1 MSVLGDARR
10 RTAATGRVL
19 RAVTRNPSLRRVLLA
34 YLLFATVEFGTWI
47 AVLLWAYGAIGPA
60 SVGLVAPA
68 QLLPA
73 ALFAAVS
80 SSIADRY
87 PRQRVLVAG
96 YLLQG
101 AAYATTA
108 AGMVLGASPVVVVVA
123 AAAAAS
129 LLTLTRPAQGSLL
142 PALARTPDE
151 LTAANGLAGTV
162 EGAGLLLGPLSAAA
176 ILLAGTPGVVLG
188 AGAATCV
195 LAALL
200 VTRLPVAAALPAVVV
215 GSAGTGRGREDGADG
230 DGRETTE
237 APESAMARILGGLR
251 VLADGGETR
260 LIVLIMGLR
269 MVVSGAMDVL
279 FVMLALQVLGT
290 GESGA
295 GVLNASLGLGTLA
308 GGAVSFVLIGR
319 RSMAGALA
327 LSVAV
332 LGVAL
337 VLIGVGA
344 PAPVVPLL
352 LAAGGIGYATID
364 VVGRTILQRVTD
376 DRRLARLLGA
386 LEGIGLVGLSVGTAL
401 TPLGITAV
409 GIQGATIAIGLV
421 MPVAVVLSWVGLRRI
436 DSRANVPVRE
446 LALLRANV
454 VLSPLPIPQLECV
467 ARRTHWVTFEPGEA
481 LIREGD
487 PGDRYF
493 VLASGSLRVTAGTRH
508 LRDAATVG
516 EGLGEIALLRDV
528 PRTATVT
535 AMTPV
540 VTLALERGDFLEAV
554 TGHQQAH
561 DAGRRV
567 AAERAAH
574 DATGPGPGP
583 G

>member
-1 MSVLGDARR
+1 LTGLADVRR
-10 RTAATGRVL
+10 RANATWRVI
-19 RAVTRNPSLRRVLLA
+19 RAVIRNPALRRVLLA

-47 AVLLWAYGAIGPA
+47 AVLLWAYAAIGPA
-60 SVGLVAPA
+60 SVGLVAAA

-73 ALFAAVS
+73 ALFAAAS

-87 PRQRVLVAG
+87 PRHRVLLAG

-101 AAYATTA
+101 VAFAAGA
-108 AGMVLGASPVVVVVA
+108 AGMGLGASSVVVVVA

-142 PALARTPDE
+142 PTLARTPDE
-151 LTAANGLAGTV
+151 LTAANALAGTV
-162 EGAGLLLGPLSAAA
+162 EGAGLLLGPLAAA
-176 ILLAGTPGVVLG
+176 TILLVGTPGVVLG
-188 AGAATCV
+188 AGAAACG
-195 LAALL
+195 LAAML
-200 VTRLPVAAALPAVVV
+200 VTRLPVAAAVPAVAV
-215 GSAGTGRGREDGADG
+215 AGADT
-230 DGRETTE
+230 DGGGSEI
-237 APESAMARILGGLR
+237 ASESAVDRLLGGLR

-327 LSVAV
+327 LSVTV

-337 VLIGVGA
+337 VLIGGGA
-344 PAPVVPLL
+344 PAALVPVL

-386 LEGIGLVGLSVGTAL
+386 LEGIGLVGLSIGSAL
-401 TPLGITAV
+401 APLVITAI
-409 GIQGATIAIGLV
+409 GIQHATIAIGLV
-421 MPVAVVLSWVGLRRI
+421 MPMAVVLSWVGLRRI
-436 DSRANVPVRE
+436 DRRANVPVRE
-446 LALLRANV
+446 LALLRANT
-454 VLSPLPIPQLECV
+454 VLSPLPVPQLESV
-467 ARRTHWVTFEPGEA
+467 ARHTRWATYDVGEM

-487 PGDRYF
+487 RGDRYY
-493 VLASGSLRVTAGTRH
+493 VLASGSLRVTAGGRH
-508 LRDAATVG
+508 LRDASIVG
-516 EGLGEIALLRDV
+516 DGLGEIALLRDV

-535 AMTPV
+535 ALTPV
-540 VTLALERGDFLEAV
+540 VTLTLERGEFLEAV
-554 TGHQQAH
+554 TCHEQAH
-561 DAGRRV
+561 KAGRRV
-567 AAERAAH
+567 AAEREP
-574 DATGPGPGP
+574 DGGTGPGAAPG
-583 G
+583 